1 MEKTN
6 FSAQDLAIL
15 NSKKALKMMLGSGD
29 KFSPEKTIRS
39 IKYENEL
46 ERLQIRLIELQNW
59 VIEQKKRVCILFEG
73 RDAAGKGG
81 AIRRITNYLNPRFY
95 QVYALPQPSAT
106 ELGQWYFQ
114 RYVNKLHNPSE
125 IVLFD
130 RSWYNRAV
138 VEPVNDFCTH
148 EEYERFMQ
156 EVNYFEDMLT
166 NDGIILIKIYISITK
181 EEQQARF
188 DEMESNPLKRW
199 KITAVDLEAQALWD
213 QYTDYKKTM
222 FLKTNTEKNPW
233 IIIDANRKAKARIE
247 IIKTILEKVPFE
259 N

>member
-29 KFSPEKTIRS
+29 KFSPEKTLRS

-46 ERLQIRLIELQNW
+46 ERLQIILIELQNW

-73 RDAAGKGG
+73 HDAAGKGG

-114 RYVNKLHNPSE
+114 RYVNKLPNPSE

>member
-1 MEKTN
+1 
-6 FSAQDLAIL
+6 
-15 NSKKALKMMLGSGD
+15 
-29 KFSPEKTIRS
+29 
-39 IKYENEL
+39 
-46 ERLQIRLIELQNW
+46 
-59 VIEQKKRVCILFEG
+59 
-73 RDAAGKGG
+73 
-81 AIRRITNYLNPRFY
+81 
-95 QVYALPQPSAT
+95 
-106 ELGQWYFQ
+106 
-114 RYVNKLHNPSE
+114 
-125 IVLFD
+125 
-130 RSWYNRAV
+130 
-138 VEPVNDFCTH
+138 
-148 EEYERFMQ
+148 MQ

-222 FLKTNTEKNPW
+222 LLKTNTEKNPW